1 VLTQIFWTVLD
12 YHVTFT
18 DIQEPRRVNPAGP
31 DNGSLPI
38 WIRQGDFV
46 STTGEGQLASTT
58 EGLVWVAL
66 THRYDTAGNHVVK
79 LTVSGQ
85 LTLRG
90 PVQRTEAAVNVVV
103 RARPSL
109 DDVMGHVTLASQSQ
123 PAYVDDLVAFVYA
136 VERTVQNVSYRVDF
150 GTGGETEVRVTHL
163 C

>member
-46 STTGEGQLASTT
+46 STTG
-58 EGLVWVAL
+58 WVAL

-109 DDVMGHVTLASQSQ
+109 GDVMGHVTLASQSQ
-123 PAYVDDLVAFVYA
+123 PAYVDELVAFVYA